1 MVRAAGL
8 EKIAADL
15 AVPAPAGRTAQVGRV
30 ARVAVDPVMGG
41 RVVVAVAADAKADRR
56 PWTDSSRTRC
66 PSMPTATASSA
77 EPS

>member
-15 AVPAPAGRTAQVGRV
+15 AVPAPAGRV